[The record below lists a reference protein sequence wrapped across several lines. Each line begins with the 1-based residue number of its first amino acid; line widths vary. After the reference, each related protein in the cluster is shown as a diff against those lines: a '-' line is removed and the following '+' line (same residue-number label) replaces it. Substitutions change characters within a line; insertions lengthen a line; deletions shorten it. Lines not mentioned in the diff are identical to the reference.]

1 MIAALLT
8 AVVIAAF
15 YVTYGVIDGWSI
27 FAILLVIIVVAIVTP
42 FGIMLGR
49 LVSRCLGFKPRDLG
63 EGELIAPME
72 LTYHATPKHHWQA
85 SGADESYL
93 STDFADEGFIHCT
106 DSIDALPSVLTT
118 YYRDE
123 PGDWVVLTI
132 DGSRVSSPLRYEDPD
147 NVFPHIYGPL
157 NRDAI
162 IDVRDIARD
171 EDGTFLALPGA

>member
-1 MIAALLT
+1 MALTYHATSKTTKLCRLSEKKRDWPMIAALLT

-49 LVSRCLGFKPRDLG
+49 LVSRWLGFKPRDLG
-63 EGELIAPME
+63 EGELIAPMK

-123 PGDWVVLTI
+123 PAT
-132 DGSRVSSPLRYEDPD
+132 GSSSRSTGAASHRHFATKIPITSSRTST
-147 NVFPHIYGPL
+147 
-157 NRDAI
+157 
-162 IDVRDIARD
+162 AR
-171 EDGTFLALPGA
+171 